1 MMPSIPKR
9 VCVDHHNNFCYVCG
23 EYTPLAQRVKLNSRI
38 RHAYKHY
45 MYFACQVGDQDKK

>member
-9 VCVDHHNNFCYVCG
+9 GCVDHHNNFCYVCG